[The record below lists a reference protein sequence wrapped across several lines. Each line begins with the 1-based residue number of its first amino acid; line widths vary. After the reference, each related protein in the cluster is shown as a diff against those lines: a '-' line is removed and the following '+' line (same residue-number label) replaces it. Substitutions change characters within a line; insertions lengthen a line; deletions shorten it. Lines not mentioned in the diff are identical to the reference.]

1 MVVDTILGKGK
12 GNKLTF
18 IFFLTLTS
26 YERTFTLPEESSI
39 QN

>member
-1 MVVDTILGKGK
+1 MVVDTILGKEN

-18 IFFLTLTS
+18 IFLTLTS
-26 YERTFTLPEESSI
+26 YERAFTLPEESLI